1 MQKLLVEFENT
12 PGNASQ
18 VPCFVSRTLNRD
30 KSLSVLCI
38 VLANNSSEE
47 DQHSGKS
54 GQALSVPVINMHG
67 KPLMPTRPRKARVFL
82 KEDKAIVVQRSPFT
96 IQLKYSSGETKQA
109 LKLGIDAEYSNIG
122 FSTITAKSELLSGDL
137 TLRKRISKL
146 IEQKSNYRK
155 TRRSR
160 LWYRKG
166 HKPSVRRKR
175 YRLQSN
181 DLVRYIKSLCK
192 VKGIQNY
199 GEYVILVTKIGKI
212 FDINAKKVELVK
224 YGKGIQF

>member
-1 MQKLLVEFENT
+1 MQKLLVEFENR
-12 PGNASQ
+12 PEDAPQ
-18 VPCFVSRTLNRD
+18 VPCSVSRTLNRD
-30 KSLSVLCI
+30 KSLSVPCI
-38 VLANNSSEE
+38 VLANNSSAE

-54 GQALSVPVINMHG
+54 GQDLKVPVLNIRG

-96 IQLKYSSGETKQA
+96 IQLKYPSGETKQA
-109 LKLGIDAEYSNIG
+109 LKLGIDAGYSNIG

-160 LWYRKG
+160 LWYKKG

-181 DLVRYIKSLCK
+181 DLVKHIKFLYK
-192 VKGIQNY
+192 VKGVHSY
-199 GEYVILVTKIGKI
+199 GKYVILVNKTGKI
-212 FDINAKKVELVK
+212 FDINVKKVELVK
-224 YGKGIQF
+224 HGKGIQF